1 MEASEITKIFFIC
14 LAVAVFFLA
23 VALFVIFLVSITGK
37 KQKTE
42 SQTEHLSQNA
52 ENQMM
57 KTDAEQTSDPSVG
70 TSITREI
77 RTREENT
84 LPADDCTDAPAVK
97 ADDGKTEESEAV
109 TRRFGESDAAGLDRS
124 ASVPAAEDVTFEVVA
139 KVILCDTQ
147 EVIE

>member
-1 MEASEITKIFFIC
+1 
-14 LAVAVFFLA
+14 
-23 VALFVIFLVSITGK
+23 
-37 KQKTE
+37 
-42 SQTEHLSQNA
+42 
-52 ENQMM
+52 MM

-77 RTREENT
+77 RTREEKT